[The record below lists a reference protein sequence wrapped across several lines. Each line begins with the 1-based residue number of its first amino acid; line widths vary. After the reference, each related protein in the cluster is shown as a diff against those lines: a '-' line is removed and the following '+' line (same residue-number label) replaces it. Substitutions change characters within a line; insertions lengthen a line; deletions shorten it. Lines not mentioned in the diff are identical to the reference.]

1 MGVTCVFKS
10 ASDEQLLLLRRDPGL
25 VSFFF
30 GDEDEPAPA
39 SFWERLFKRRRAVP
53 AAILEQADCNPE
65 ESLDYL
71 LEHFGV
77 LWAFTRDVVDENQG
91 FLIWIE

>member
-10 ASDEQLLLLRRDPGL
+10 AR
-25 VSFFF
+25 
-30 GDEDEPAPA
+30 
-39 SFWERLFKRRRAVP
+39 
-53 AAILEQADCNPE
+53 
-65 ESLDYL
+65 
-71 LEHFGV
+71 EHFGV